1 MEKITIKDAS
11 KIMRKSEQFIR
22 LGLQRGTLPIGSA
35 VKMPKRWNYFIS
47 PKLFYE
53 FLGVTK
59 EEVNNEKI

>member
-22 LGLQRGTLPIGSA
+22 IGLQRGSLPFGSA
-35 VKMPKRWNYFIS
+35 VKISKRWNYFIS

-53 FLGVTK
+53 YLGIEHKT
-59 EEVNNEKI
+59 EKTC